1 MNELVRVQVNENQ
14 EQVVSAR
21 EVHERLGIQ
30 KDFTDWF
37 KNQADKMGLMEG
49 ETFTPFRGNRA
60 GTGIGKPQ
68 MDFLIPLYIAKNFC
82 LMSRG
87 KQAQAIRDYFITV
100 EKAWNTPEKIMA
112 RALQMANKELNT
124 YHEQVVEL
132 QSKVEADAPKVLF
145 ADAVSASETSILIG
159 CLAKLLNQ
167 NGIDIGP
174 YKLFEWLR
182 THGYLIKRSGED
194 HNIPTQKAMNLRLF
208 EIKETVIRVHT
219 GKRIID
225 KIVKVTG
232 QGQLYFV
239 KLFLSQKSTSATS
252 AKVQQLEYTTH

>member
-1 MNELVRVQVNENQ
+1 MNELVKVQVNDNQ

-30 KDFTDWF
+30 KQFTHWF
-37 KNQADKMGLMEG
+37 SNQAEKMGLIEG
-49 ETFTPFRGNRA
+49 ETFQPFRAKSSGGRP
-60 GTGIGKPQ
+60 GT
-68 MDFLIPLYIAKNFC
+68 DFLIPLYIAKNFC

-87 KQAQAIRDYFITV
+87 KKAQEIRDYFITV

-124 YHEQVVEL
+124 YHEQVAEL
-132 QSKVEADAPKVLF
+132 QSKVEEDAPKVLF
-145 ADAVSASETSILIG
+145 ANAVNASETSILIG

-219 GKRIID
+219 GKRIIN

-232 QGQLYFV
+232 QGQLYFIN
-239 KLFLSQKSTSATS
+239 LFLSKKSTSVNS
-252 AKVQQLEYTTH
+252 AKTQQLEHTEH